1 MASALAAHEVIKYKE
16 RDREEEERLNSENQE
31 LSEVVET
38 MKRILEQQN
47 RDILT
52 LTELIKTYR
61 WSLDMVSLDR
71 ETEMHLQAEVRTQSN
86 MAGTNIPFNN
96 VRWNQGCGSEE
107 ISFVSKEK
115 KIMGVTTSVSDPK
128 PDSDANS
135 PNPDP
140 GV

>member
-1 MASALAAHEVIKYKE
+1 MIKSELNLIIIFKKSFFEGANLFAEFCLLAVASALAAHEVIKYKE

-47 RDILT
+47 RNILT

-61 WSLDMVSLDR
+61 RSLDMVSLDR
-71 ETEMHLQAEVRTQSN
+71 ETEMYLQAEVRTQSN

-96 VRWNQGCGSEE
+96 VR
-107 ISFVSKEK
+107 
-115 KIMGVTTSVSDPK
+115 
-128 PDSDANS
+128 
-135 PNPDP
+135 
-140 GV
+140 

>member
-61 WSLDMVSLDR
+61 RSLDMVSLDR
-71 ETEMHLQAEVRTQSN
+71 ETEMYLQAEVRTQSN

-96 VRWNQGCGSEE
+96 VR
-107 ISFVSKEK
+107 
-115 KIMGVTTSVSDPK
+115 
-128 PDSDANS
+128 
-135 PNPDP
+135 
-140 GV
+140 

>member
-16 RDREEEERLNSENQE
+16 RDREEEERLNNENQE

-61 WSLDMVSLDR
+61 RSLDMVSLDR
-71 ETEMHLQAEVRTQSN
+71 ETEMYLQAEVRTQSN

-96 VRWNQGCGSEE
+96 VR
-107 ISFVSKEK
+107 
-115 KIMGVTTSVSDPK
+115 
-128 PDSDANS
+128 
-135 PNPDP
+135 
-140 GV
+140 

>member
-61 WSLDMVSLDR
+61 RSLDMVSLDR

-96 VRWNQGCGSEE
+96 VR
-107 ISFVSKEK
+107 
-115 KIMGVTTSVSDPK
+115 
-128 PDSDANS
+128 
-135 PNPDP
+135 
-140 GV
+140 